1 MSWREDLRLF
11 RELFRGRT
19 DVWGGVEGVSIKE
32 PVTEEHYRLHLDG
45 KRSLGIYPLLDN
57 GYVHFFAID
66 LDEKNWDKAVQ
77 IRQEL
82 ANLGIFS

>member
-1 MSWREDLRLF
+1 MAMS
-11 RELFRGRT
+11 
-19 DVWGGVEGVSIKE
+19 I
-32 PVTEEHYRLHLDG
+32 
-45 KRSLGIYPLLDN
+45 
-57 GYVHFFAID
+57 FFAID